1 MAALIALTLWQI
13 LATAVYDEPL
23 LIEALRLPVPPGVRH
38 VVPAIGGGWY
48 LSDQDRH
55 LLLYRT
61 ADGRD
66 KATVGGYGWGL
77 SALDHPGGVA
87 TDGVRLYVADE
98 GNHRVTEFDR
108 ELRPLSAL
116 TTRDTSD
123 VRSRFGL
130 PKDVA
135 LSDRGDLFVLDGE
148 SEEVVCFASGRRTA
162 FRIGRDVP
170 GGLPLRSPAC
180 IAVDDQGQLLIGEL
194 GGIRVLD
201 LFGNQVADRELDPR
215 VQIRGIAGFGGWT
228 AAVSADTLYLFDV
241 SGVVSQWSRRR
252 LASGEIVG
260 EFRDVAWDRGLL
272 LVLAE
277 GVLLG
282 FHLGS

>member
-13 LATAVYDEPL
+13 LAAAVQDEPL
-23 LIEALRLPVPPGVRH
+23 LIEALRLAVPPGVRH
-38 VVPAIGGGWY
+38 VVPAMEGGWY

-55 LLLYRT
+55 LLLHRT

-66 KATVGGYGWGL
+66 RATVGGYGWGL

-116 TTRDTSD
+116 STRDTSD

-135 LSDRGDLFVLDGE
+135 LSSRGDLFVLDGE
-148 SEEVVCFASGRRTA
+148 SGEVVCFGAGRRSV
-162 FRIGRDVP
+162 FRIGREVP
-170 GGLPLRSPAC
+170 GGLPLRSPTC
-180 IAVDDQGQLLIGEL
+180 IAVDDQGHLLIGEL
-194 GGIRVLD
+194 GSVRLLD
-201 LFGNQVADRELDPR
+201 LFGNQVGVRDLDSR
-215 VQIRGIAGFGGWT
+215 VLVRGVAGSGVWM
-228 AAVSADTLYLFDV
+228 AAVSADTLYLFDETGIM
-241 SGVVSQWSRRR
+241 SRWSRRA
-252 LASGEIVG
+252 LATGEIVG
-260 EFRDVAWDRGLL
+260 EFRDVAWDRDML
-272 LVLAE
+272 LVLTE
-277 GVLLG
+277 GTLLG
-282 FHLGS
+282 FRIGS